1 MVSFFLLNLFH
12 LRSSLNLNSF
22 NFRPLIQLVLLFNHP
37 VKVPIIN
44 VPAFSKY
51 SLKFLLKISIV
62 WCVFKFEFKWFVQEV
77 TKDRVNVCAPLGHVY
92 ALFYVFNFVEVL
104 LVSFLV
110 LLHFF
115 KAQRV
120 CGVYLFKNW
129 FRNVPRQI
137 AFLQKVNQNISDW
150 DTVVSSWLLNTTL
163 SVLWQKLDCTNYAP
177 AFLCFIVLT
186 CLWSDV
192 S

>member
-1 MVSFFLLNLFH
+1 MGAVALITRFLFRESTEAIKPSLSSGALLSPSPCDQLSFIFTFQEALPIPFNTDRYVSFLLNLFH

-77 TKDRVNVCAPLGHVY
+77 AKDRMNVCAPLGHVY

-104 LVSFLV
+104 LVRFLV
-110 LLHFF
+110 
-115 KAQRV
+115 
-120 CGVYLFKNW
+120 
-129 FRNVPRQI
+129 
-137 AFLQKVNQNISDW
+137 
-150 DTVVSSWLLNTTL
+150 
-163 SVLWQKLDCTNYAP
+163 
-177 AFLCFIVLT
+177 
-186 CLWSDV
+186 
-192 S
+192 